1 MLKQRHEAQFPEP
14 LTSVFA
20 AVVDVAARGRWG
32 AATLVTGIAQPRAG
46 CQYAQQRGKVFRRGS
61 VLECLRP
68 VSIKLQETLLDPPCC
83 VRLRLHWRLEPL
95 DGRSHVLLE
104 ARYSLNGAATLRR
117 KHWQERIH
125 THCGRMLDAIAR
137 QIAALEQAQRNER
150 AAFADRHRGD
160 QCADLAIVPIDGLN
174 PGET

>member
-1 MLKQRHEAQFPEP
+1 MRQRHEAQFAEP
-14 LTSVFA
+14 LTNVFA
-20 AVVDVAARGRWG
+20 AVVDIAARGRWG
-32 AATLVTGIAQPRAG
+32 AATLMTGVAQPRAG

-95 DGRSHVLLE
+95 EGRSHLLLE
-104 ARYSLNGAATLRR
+104 ARYSLNGAAVLRR

-125 THCGRMLDAIAR
+125 EHCGRMLGAIAR
-137 QIAALEQAQRNER
+137 QLAALEQTQRMNEPRSRLAAGEIAAQILRS
-150 AAFADRHRGD
+150 HR
-160 QCADLAIVPIDGLN
+160 PIG
-174 PGET
+174 

>member
-1 MLKQRHEAQFPEP
+1 MLKQRHEAQFREP

-20 AVVDVAARGRWG
+20 AVVDIAARGRWG
-32 AATLVTGIAQPRAG
+32 AATLMTGVAQPRAG

-104 ARYSLNGAATLRR
+104 ARYSLNGAAALRR

-125 THCGRMLDAIAR
+125 AHCSRMLDAIAR
-137 QIAALEQAQRNER
+137 QLAALEQSQRTNEPRSSIAVEEVRAQLLRSYR
-150 AAFADRHRGD
+150 SIG
-160 QCADLAIVPIDGLN
+160 
-174 PGET
+174 